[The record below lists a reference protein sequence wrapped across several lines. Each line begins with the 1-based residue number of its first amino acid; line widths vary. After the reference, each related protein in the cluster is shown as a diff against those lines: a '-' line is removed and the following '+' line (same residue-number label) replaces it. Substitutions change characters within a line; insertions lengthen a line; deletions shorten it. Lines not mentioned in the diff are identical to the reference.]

1 MYVHA
6 CTHVRTHARTT
17 QHTHTTQHIH
27 TLMLVECSRVKAVTD
42 DEVSVDSQSVK
53 SHDTAAD
60 DDSDIVLAEYDSDTA
75 VTGKSCDT
83 EERYHVYAYNINVV
97 YKFS

>member
-1 MYVHA
+1 MLCVCACMHA
-6 CTHVRTHARTT
+6 CTYARTHTHNTT
-17 QHTHTTQHIH
+17 H
-27 TLMLVECSRVKAVTD
+27 TLMLVECLRVKAVTD